1 MNIYH
6 MKNICSKIKF
16 SYTFVLVIFLSL
28 ISGLFWEIFSLF
40 TIIIVHELGHII
52 MSVKYKWR
60 IKKIDITM
68 CGGFITYDDVILKN
82 NLLYNKEIDNDK
94 LNELYKD
101 NTYYDTYNKVV
112 KMISK
117 RLRSEKE
124 INDYLEKNNVIDKDK
139 IISRLKSVNLINDT
153 NFAKAYLY
161 DRLYLS
167 KDGVSKI
174 QSDLIDYGINDNII
188 SDLLSNLDEAI
199 IDEKLEK
206 IVIKKIKSNSNK
218 SNYLLKQKIIYDLI
232 NLGYDK
238 EKIVYYFDKNITDDS
253 SAILKEYNKLFKKLS
268 LKYSDDKLKCEIK
281 NKLFQKGYSS
291 YEIDKIINEKSN

>member
-1 MNIYH
+1 
-6 MKNICSKIKF
+6 MKIEKIKK
-16 SYTFVLVIFLSL
+16 LK
-28 ISGLFWEIFSLF
+28 SG
-40 TIIIVHELGHII
+40 
-52 MSVKYKWR
+52 KYKLELDNDQS
-60 IKKIDITM
+60 I
-68 CGGFITYDDVILKN
+68 ITYDDVILKN

-188 SDLLSNLDEAI
+188 SDLLS
-199 IDEKLEK
+199 K
-206 IVIKKIKSNSNK
+206 
-218 SNYLLKQKIIYDLI
+218 
-232 NLGYDK
+232 
-238 EKIVYYFDKNITDDS
+238 
-253 SAILKEYNKLFKKLS
+253 
-268 LKYSDDKLKCEIK
+268 
-281 NKLFQKGYSS
+281 
-291 YEIDKIINEKSN
+291 

>member
-1 MNIYH
+1 
-6 MKNICSKIKF
+6 MKIEKIKK
-16 SYTFVLVIFLSL
+16 LK
-28 ISGLFWEIFSLF
+28 SG
-40 TIIIVHELGHII
+40 
-52 MSVKYKWR
+52 KYKLELDNDQS
-60 IKKIDITM
+60 I
-68 CGGFITYDDVILKN
+68 ITYDDVILKN

-124 INDYLEKNNVIDKDK
+124 ISDYLEKNNVIDKDK